1 MSKAIVLLSGG
12 LDSCVTASIAKAAG
26 HELHFLNVFYGQRHI
41 KERLCAVEIAAYHRA
56 PITQLDIMGFSN
68 MVKGST
74 ILTDPTTEVPAN
86 RTDEEMGHGKAPSYV
101 PGRNTIMLAL
111 AQSLAEAVGA
121 DVIYCGV
128 NAVDYSGYVDCR
140 PAFIAAWNELAQV
153 STFAGVGGK
162 PIWVE
167 APLIEM
173 TKVEIVQ
180 KGKELGAPMYLSWSC
195 YAGLATPCNVCDSC
209 KIRNAA
215 FSALGDVDPW
225 VLANET
231 AIDD

>member
-26 HELHFLNVFYGQRHI
+26 NDLHFLNVYYGQRHSR
-41 KERLCAVEIAAYHRA
+41 ERSSAVSIAAWHEA
-56 PITQLDIMGFSN
+56 PITQLDIIGFGN
-68 MVKGST
+68 MVKGAT
-74 ILTDPTTEVPAN
+74 ILTDPTQKVPAN
-86 RTDEEMGHGKAPSYV
+86 RSEEEMSNGKAPSYV

-140 PAFIAAWNELAQV
+140 PSFIAAWNELAQV
-153 STFAGVGGK
+153 STFKGVDGS

-173 TKVEIVQ
+173 TKVQIVQ
-180 KGKELGAPMYLSWSC
+180 RGKELGAPLHLSWSC
-195 YAGLATPCNVCDSC
+195 YSGGEKPCGVCDSC
-209 KIRNAA
+209 IIRNQA
-215 FSALGDVDPW
+215 FSLIGDVDPW
-225 VLANET
+225 LVAN
-231 AIDD
+231 A

>member
-26 HELHFLNVFYGQRHI
+26 HELHFLNVYYGQRHSR
-41 KERLCAVEIAAYHRA
+41 ERSSAIDIAAYHRA
-56 PITQLDIMGFSN
+56 PITQLDIQGFGAA
-68 MVKGST
+68 VADGT
-74 ILTDPTTEVPAN
+74 ILTGKGEVPTN
-86 RTDEEMGHGKAPSYV
+86 RSEEEMSHGKAPSYV
-101 PGRNTIMLAL
+101 PGRNTVMLAL

-140 PAFIAAWNELAQV
+140 PSFIAGWNELAQV
-153 STFAGVGGK
+153 STFRGVEGS

-180 KGKELGAPMYLSWSC
+180 KGKELGAPLYLSWSC
-195 YAGLATPCNVCDSC
+195 YAGGKVPCNVCDSC

-215 FSALGDVDPW
+215 FNTLGDIDPW
-225 VLANET
+225 VLANEE
-231 AIDD
+231 AEDAE